1 MFLPEDFEFPSKLGR
16 YKMACPCSDT
26 PGKSKSLSVQ
36 YCKYS
41 GQKEEYQG
49 MSGYLYHCFRCGMK
63 GFRVE
68 GESTPEDII
77 SNKRSR
83 SAMDVSYATKNDLQ
97 LPADFSNELPEQAWL
112 WLNKYGITAEEAHAY
127 NFGYSYFYDRLI
139 MPVYEN
145 GSNSKL
151 IYWQGRNLGKATTE
165 KPKYINAKQ
174 DRLDIFFRVGQEG
187 IEANREAGRPLR
199 VVLVED
205 IISAIKVGRQYPCI
219 ALLTTSMPNEFIQS
233 LSSYEE
239 VIIWLD
245 YDKKAK
251 MVRDVL
257 KFQSFGIK
265 ARRVLTVKDPK
276 AYSDEE
282 IKEILNE

>member
-16 YKMACPCSDT
+16 YKMACPCSDA

-151 IYWQGRNLGKATTE
+151 IYWQGRNLGKVTPE

-174 DRLDIFFRVGQEG
+174 ERSDIFFRVEQEG
-187 IEANREAGRPLR
+187 IEANKSK
-199 VVLVED
+199 VILVED
-205 IISAIKVGRQYPCI
+205 VVSAIKIGRQFNCI
-219 ALLTTSMPNEFIQS
+219 ALLTTSMPNEFIQDLARS
-233 LSSYEE
+233 GRA

-245 YDKKAK
+245 YDKRAK

-257 KFQSFGIK
+257 KLQSFGIK

>member
-1 MFLPEDFEFPSKLGR
+1 MFLPEGFEFPSKLGR
-16 YKMACPCSDT
+16 YKMACPCSDL

-41 GQKEEYQG
+41 GTKEEYQG

-112 WLNKYGITAEEAHAY
+112 WLQKYGITAEEAHAY

-139 MPVYEN
+139 MPVYDSRSHRER
-145 GSNSKL
+145 KL
-151 IYWQGRNLGKATTE
+151 IYWQGRNLGKATAE

-174 DRLDIFFRVGQEG
+174 ERLDIFFRVGEEG
-187 IEANREAGRPLR
+187 IEAKKSKI
-199 VVLVED
+199 VLVED
-205 IISAIKVGRQYPCI
+205 IISAIKVGRQHPCI

-233 LSSYEE
+233 LSSYDE
-239 VIIWLD
+239 VILWLD

-251 MVRDVL
+251 MIRDVL

-282 IKEILNE
+282 IKELLNE